1 MAAHNNVVQFKRDVH
16 QRTHTNDEMHEY
28 AKYCVGRALAAAI
41 YESGIGP
48 DDLFVCMQDHID
60 ELEKNK

>member
-1 MAAHNNVVQFKRDVH
+1 MDAHNNVVQFKRDAERLH
-16 QRTHTNDEMHEY
+16 AYEELHEY
-28 AKYCVGRALAAAI
+28 TKYCIGRALAAAI

-60 ELEKNK
+60 ELEKN

>member
-1 MAAHNNVVQFKRDVH
+1 MAAHNNVVQFRRDA
-16 QRTHTNDEMHEY
+16 QRLHTNDELQEY
-28 AKYCVGRALAAAI
+28 AKYCIGRALAAAI

-48 DDLFVCMQDHID
+48 EDLFVCMQDHID

>member
-1 MAAHNNVVQFKRDVH
+1 MAAHNNVVQFKRH
-16 QRTHTNDEMHEY
+16 AERLHTNDELHEY

-41 YESGIGP
+41 YEARIDF